1 MKMMMTAETRAGLH
15 KDSVEC
21 IEIYRKKINKIVEL
35 WNNVPNSLDN
45 LLNIELFISMKLC
58 DLFVL
63 IKQYTQADQRWE
75 EICIAGQI
83 YTKMN
88 ESLKKLVG
96 FKEEGNNNSYWV
108 KVMGEYVQN
117 DPKLYAEYI
126 NIKKELIEYAQDK
139 TIQNY
144 IKSIRNTDVHGDEN
158 LDSFTLF
165 KILKEIDIDY
175 TFRLFIEWGKLLR
188 RTSFFVSDCCQ
199 KEIEKLK

>member
-1 MKMMMTAETRAGLH
+1 MMMTAETRAGLH

-45 LLNIELFISMKLC
+45 LLNIDLFISMKLC

-88 ESLKKLVG
+88 ESLKKLIG

-117 DPKLYAEYI
+117 APKLYAEYI

-144 IKSIRNTDVHGDEN
+144 IKSIRNTDVHCDEN

-165 KILKEIDIDY
+165 KTLNEIDVDY
-175 TFRLFIEWGKLLR
+175 TFRLFLEWAKLLK